1 MLPDEKLTATSSF
14 SVKDGKLVQHPPA
27 PRRVSRRHSVGFK
40 PDTEMQQV
48 IEFDMHDEEMA
59 LRMWYSRDEYDI
71 IKARNSL
78 IVKMMK
84 TGHFKESEEHTFRGL
99 EHKLKEGFRQRRAN
113 KFNGLNA
120 VLEEQD
126 RQYAKGI
133 TIPEA
138 IAEKYGRISIQASET
153 AFVMARRD
161 FENSYCYS
169 GKPVGSQLAAAISTT
184 DESKSRDDVDSHH
197 HQYHRQGYIVDD
209 DTIASEDS
217 NNSSASKTRKKIS
230 GLFNAVS
237 MAKRKE
243 GKMFRRSSM

>member
-1 MLPDEKLTATSSF
+1 
-14 SVKDGKLVQHPPA
+14 
-27 PRRVSRRHSVGFK
+27 
-40 PDTEMQQV
+40 
-48 IEFDMHDEEMA
+48 
-59 LRMWYSRDEYDI
+59 
-71 IKARNSL
+71 
-78 IVKMMK
+78 MK

-126 RQYAKGI
+126 QQYAKGI

-138 IAEKYGRISIQASET
+138 IAEKYSRISIHASET
-153 AFVMARRD
+153 AFVMAMRD
-161 FENSYCYS
+161 FENSYCYQ
-169 GKPVGSQLAAAISTT
+169 GKPLEPPHLVGLTNE
-184 DESKSRDDVDSHH
+184 ESKSIDDVDSHP
-197 HQYHRQGYIVDD
+197 HQHRRQGYVVDD

-217 NNSSASKTRKKIS
+217 NNSTASKTRKKIR

-237 MAKRKE
+237 VVKRKE

>member
-1 MLPDEKLTATSSF
+1 MFIP
-14 SVKDGKLVQHPPA
+14 
-27 PRRVSRRHSVGFK
+27 
-40 PDTEMQQV
+40 
-48 IEFDMHDEEMA
+48 
-59 LRMWYSRDEYDI
+59 
-71 IKARNSL
+71 SL

-84 TGHFKESEEHTFRGL
+84 TGHFKESDEHTFRGL

-133 TIPEA
+133 TKPEV
-138 IAEKYGRISIQASET
+138 IAEKYSRVSIHASET
-153 AFVMARRD
+153 ALVMATRD
-161 FENSYCYS
+161 FQHSYCYN
-169 GKPVGSQLAAAISTT
+169 GKPVEPHIASLSNE
-184 DESKSRDDVDSHH
+184 ESKNIDDVDS
-197 HQYHRQGYIVDD
+197 QQDQFRRQGYVLDD

-217 NNSSASKTRKKIS
+217 NNSNASKTRKKIR

-237 MAKRKE
+237 AVKRNE